1 MVKPTVTVETR
12 PEPTPAKPPTK
23 REKAKAAKA
32 AKLAPLP
39 AKEQKQSVPLPRD
52 APAERKPAFYVRVN
66 RKPQL
71 QRGREKL
78 PIFAEE
84 QPIMEALRE
93 NDVLVLCGATGC
105 GKSTQLP
112 QFLYEAGYGHPDG
125 VPGMVGCT
133 QPRRVAAITTAKR
146 VALELNLPLGR
157 EVGYQVPAPAAPAP
171 QLGSGRALGCPAAA
185 AGPALVGAGRG

>member
-1 MVKPTVTVETR
+1 
-12 PEPTPAKPPTK
+12 
-23 REKAKAAKA
+23 
-32 AKLAPLP
+32 
-39 AKEQKQSVPLPRD
+39 
-52 APAERKPAFYVRVN
+52 
-66 RKPQL
+66 
-71 QRGREKL
+71 
-78 PIFAEE
+78 
-84 QPIMEALRE
+84 MEALRE

-157 EVGYQVPAPAAPAP
+157 EVGYQVCARCSRAAPREREGAWMP
-171 QLGSGRALGCPAAA
+171 GGG
-185 AGPALVGAGRG
+185 GGAGSAWGGAGLMGRWAGRCGTRSEWGGRPRSSS